1 MRNRG
6 DIVEQ
11 SIQNENAE
19 KRRKSFIL
27 SIIITIIVIY
37 AAVPTYGIIR
47 DISTGEHVFVL
58 SSNLPDVSMER
69 PVLGFINKIY
79 KFFSP
84 QQEVSVPVR
93 QRIDLKGRVVY
104 TDQTPYPNGLIELR
118 SDPRYTRTDSQGYFM
133 FIDVGEGAHTI
144 SVLDETGNVL
154 AKCAVDIDRTTEV
167 EDAELV
173 RLSDGTF
180 VFQVSVDVKVLEITV
195 FLQKEDDGKITGIDR
210 IVLGAAPEGT
220 AQQTNPT
227 NPVNPA
233 NPANPT
239 NPTNPINPASPPVYP
254 DTPHVPT
261 GGGNSG
267 VTPSPFDFDVLD
279 TKTATSYGTAGAASV
294 NIFGAGKLI
303 APGMSGKY
311 RFTVDNTGNKYSTF
325 FDVTFTA
332 TDTLPDANKIPM
344 RFRLK
349 ADGVYVAGNETTW
362 CSLPQLHQDTV
373 LSGGRDV
380 EYTLEWNWPE
390 GVNDNDF
397 AAYAGNPDYSYGIT
411 IKVTAQAQ

>member
-1 MRNRG
+1 MG
-6 DIVEQ
+6 QAIHKED
-11 SIQNENAE
+11 AE
-19 KRRKSFIL
+19 RRRKSFIL

-37 AAVPTYGIIR
+37 AAVPTYGVIR
-47 DISTGEHVFVL
+47 DISTGEHVFIL
-58 SSNLPDVSMER
+58 SSNLPDVSMKR

-79 KFFSP
+79 KFIFP
-84 QQEVSVPVR
+84 QQEVSVPVL

-104 TDQTPYPNGLIELR
+104 TDQTPYPNGIIELR

-133 FIDVGEGAHTI
+133 FIDVTEGAHTI
-144 SVLDETGNVL
+144 SVLDEAGNVL
-154 AKCAVDIDRTTEV
+154 AKCQVDIDRTTEV
-167 EDAELV
+167 KDAELI
-173 RLSDGTF
+173 RLPDGAF
-180 VFQVSVDVKVLEITV
+180 VFQVSVDVKVLEITI
-195 FLQKEDDGKITGIDR
+195 FLQKGDDGKITGVDR

-220 AQQTNPT
+220 AQ
-227 NPVNPA
+227 
-233 NPANPT
+233 PT
-239 NPTNPINPASPPVYP
+239 NPTNPANPSNPPFYS
-254 DTPHVPT
+254 DITPVPT
-261 GGGNSG
+261 GDGGGGGSTG
-267 VTPSPFDFDVLD
+267 GGGGKSTPSPFDFDVLD
-279 TKTATSYGTAGAASV
+279 TATATSYGTGGAASV

-325 FDVTFTA
+325 FKVAFTA

-362 CSLPQLHQDTV
+362 CSLSQLHQDTV